1 MAWKNLCSLV
11 SLLFLISFLGAQTP
25 LRLRYAHP
33 NSRESVAGLQAELFA
48 RTVGKLSG
56 GSLLID
62 LYPNSVTGSLQEQ
75 AEQVASGFVALHH
88 NTAAAFGTL
97 FPDFALLDT
106 PYLYKDPAHLLRV
119 TDPSSPVMR
128 RLTEGL
134 AASRDVRVL
143 GSYYFGTR
151 HLTLNRP
158 AFKPSD
164 LMGLKIRSLPFAL
177 YRTTVE
183 GLGGRPVPIDW
194 AETPN
199 ALRNG
204 VVDGQENPVNI
215 IRSAELYRS
224 QSHLIL
230 TGHIISV
237 QFLTINGSVWNRLSA
252 VQRRVLQDSAEISCR
267 WATEELKAREEADL
281 AALIS
286 SGMTLI
292 DGRSG
297 LDIEAFRMRT
307 AALVKDRYDTQWAPY
322 FAMVRGME

>member
-1 MAWKNLCSLV
+1 MAWKNLCPLAALLILV
-11 SLLFLISFLGAQTP
+11 PSLGAQTP

-48 RTVGKLSG
+48 ETVGRLSG

-88 NTAAAFGTL
+88 NTAAALGTL

-128 RLTEGL
+128 RLAEGL

-164 LMGLKIRSLPFAL
+164 LTGLKIRSLPFAL

-194 AETPN
+194 AETPG

-237 QFLTINGSVWNRLSA
+237 QVLAVNGSVWNRLSA
-252 VQRRVLQDSAEISCR
+252 AQRRALQEAADISCR

-281 AALIS
+281 AALRA

-292 DGRSG
+292 DGRTG
-297 LDIEAFRMRT
+297 LDIEAFRRRT
-307 AALVKDRYDTQWAPY
+307 SALIQERFGTQWASY
-322 FAMVRGME
+322 FVMIRGME